1 MNQKEKALLEQ
12 CEIYIRKM
20 QLTDNQKKDIHRL
33 WAILQLH

>member
-1 MNQKEKALLEQ
+1 MLDI

-20 QLTDNQKKDIHRL
+20 QLTDNKKNDIHRL

>member
-1 MNQKEKALLEQ
+1 MNKQQKEILEQ

-20 QLTDNQKKDIHRL
+20 GLTDNVKKDIHRL